1 MNRMKQKTEV
11 SQREEGLIGIV
22 LAKNEFVL
30 EITSRKK
37 SLEKKIRDFREKI
50 HDESLLREYDE
61 HFGL

>member
-1 MNRMKQKTEV
+1 MKEKTEV

-37 SLEKKIRDFREKI
+37 SLEKKIWDFREKI